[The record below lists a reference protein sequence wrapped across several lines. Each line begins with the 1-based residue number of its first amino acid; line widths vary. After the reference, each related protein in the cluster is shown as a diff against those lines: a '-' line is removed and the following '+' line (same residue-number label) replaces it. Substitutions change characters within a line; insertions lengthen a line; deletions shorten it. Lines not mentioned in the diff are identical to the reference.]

1 MSVARF
7 WREQPARYNLWGT
20 KCRSCGMIHFPPRD
34 ICPKCQST
42 KVDKEQLGKD
52 GKIVTYTVIRVAPE
66 GFEKEVPYIMAIIE
80 MKGGSRLTAQIVDAK
95 PEDIEIGKKV
105 RAVFR
110 KISEDG
116 CSGAIYY
123 GYKFK
128 LAE

>member
-20 KCRSCGMIHFPPRD
+20 KCRECGMIHFPPRD
-34 ICPKCQST
+34 VCPKCKST
-42 KVDKEQLGKD
+42 KVDKEQLGKN

-80 MKGGSRLTAQIVDAK
+80 MKGGSRLTAQIVDAD
-95 PEDIEIGKKV
+95 PEDIKIGKKV

-116 CSGAIYY
+116 CSGVIYY

-128 LAE
+128 LDE